1 MKKILIINGS
11 MTGSTGNTQK
21 IVNLAI
27 EYLKEMQCE
36 IKIHNIDSDL
46 ITLKN
51 NLAWADAMVMAT
63 GTYWDSWSSHFQKF
77 IEDLTN
83 FEASEEILFKPVS
96 TIVSMHAFGGK
107 EVMSRLQGILNTMG
121 FMIPPMSGF
130 VYGLAI
136 HEALNQDEDFAKD
149 FWSLDDLEIVMHNLV
164 TSLENK
170 PQYKAWPVDKKD
182 PKRIWLNI

>member
-11 MTGSTGNTQK
+11 INQDKGNTQK
-21 IVNLAI
+21 VLDVAI
-27 EYLKEMQCE
+27 EYLKDMQCE
-36 IKIHNIDSDL
+36 IKVHDMSSD
-46 ITLKN
+46 INTLKQ
-51 NLAWADAMVMAT
+51 NLKWSEALVIST
-63 GTYWDSWSSHFQKF
+63 GTYWDSWSSTLQKF
-77 IEDLTN
+77 IEDLTQ

-96 TIVSMHAFGGK
+96 TIITMHAFGGK

-136 HEALNQDEDFAKD
+136 HEALNQSEDFAKD

-164 TSLENK
+164 TSLDK
-170 PQYKAWPVDKKD
+170 TPAYKAWPVDKKD
-182 PKRIWLNI
+182 PKRIWLNL

>member
-1 MKKILIINGS
+1 
-11 MTGSTGNTQK
+11 
-21 IVNLAI
+21 
-27 EYLKEMQCE
+27 
-36 IKIHNIDSDL
+36 
-46 ITLKN
+46 
-51 NLAWADAMVMAT
+51 
-63 GTYWDSWSSHFQKF
+63 
-77 IEDLTN
+77 
-83 FEASEEILFKPVS
+83 
-96 TIVSMHAFGGK
+96 
-107 EVMSRLQGILNTMG
+107 MG

-182 PKRIWLNI
+182 PKRIWLNL

>member
-11 MTGSTGNTQK
+11 MTGSLGNTQK

-27 EYLKEMQCE
+27 EYLKKMNCE
-36 IKIHNIDSDL
+36 IRIHHIDSDL
-46 ITLKN
+46 TILKN
-51 NLAWADAMVMAT
+51 NLIWSEALVMAT
-63 GTYWDSWSSHFQKF
+63 GTYWDSWSSQFQKF

-164 TSLENK
+164 TALDER

-182 PKRIWLNI
+182 PKRIWLNL